1 MLMESSYFIKALGR
15 EWFKTSTQG
24 TYKSLEQ
31 NFIIIYVHVTLIITL
46 LTITEF

>member
-1 MLMESSYFIKALGR
+1 MLMESSYFINALGR

-31 NFIIIYVHVTLIITL
+31 NFIIYVHVTLIITL